1 MLLTA
6 TGVPKNLLERIDITS
21 SPVQEG
27 HGNLRNEADFI
38 IPKNT
43 SVLAAANSLSPRLK
57 TILPLVGLIQF
68 FVTIQNLSLS
78 CMKMKNIQG
87 TTASQSL
94 HIKPSQNFK

>member
-43 SVLAAANSLSPRLK
+43 SVLAAANSVVTSVK
-57 TILPLVGLIQF
+57 DDFTIGGPNPIFCNYTKLD
-68 FVTIQNLSLS
+68 
-78 CMKMKNIQG
+78 
-87 TTASQSL
+87 
-94 HIKPSQNFK
+94 